1 MRECGKCKNHNFV
14 VSDLVDENLSSD
26 SSDNVS
32 ENLEVKFLWQDKND
46 GTVKVEVTLGVEDAL
61 IIQQETRITI
71 KNTFLQIKEKMA
83 VTEHLNMT
91 LNIMRY

>member
-14 VSDLVDENLSSD
+14 VSDLVNENLSSD

-46 GTVKVEVTLGVEDAL
+46 GTVKVEVTLDVEDAL
-61 IIQQETRITI
+61 IIQQQTRITI
-71 KNTFLQIKEKMA
+71 KNIFLQIKEKMA